1 MTARKL
7 CPETLYNAAWKS
19 VQIWFLRGKSSGN
32 LFPNDEGICFPNGL
46 ALSPPVHRLTP
57 VIYGMRI
64 AGFWLMSMT
73 YCASTVLLQR
83 LLLAVALGFA
93 GTLATSVNSEASEI
107 ARSRPSHASGSQAQG
122 RLIYADRYPNFAAAL
137 AAAGGNTL
145 VINRPLAVSEG
156 AVVAATT
163 KLRFERGGLLQKSG
177 PGTITFQGPGLVDA
191 KSQHPAFS
199 GFAVGDISWTGTAY
213 PTEVSLELW
222 DTRNTSLSDR
232 LERAA
237 TAFKEGNK
245 TVKFIAFPRVITK
258 SVELFDGQSLHFTR
272 GDYPNTATGFPSTY
286 PPFLLNDHCA
296 VTADSGAV
304 LYESNSPKNAHLIA
318 AKMMFVPGSDGTVE
332 NIQIR
337 NLYIKG
343 HPSQIHNGQSST
355 IILGNARN
363 SSVRNV
369 TLDGTH
375 AYGITVGGYSTAGN
389 YAEGVEVTDIRILN
403 TGTQLL
409 NVINGKNITFR
420 DIQIDLRNHNSV
432 GSFAAID
439 IEPNTTD
446 NKVENITVENVVI
459 DARTTVPGIYMTGV
473 AMQAAGAAQLLNP
486 VVRNV
491 RLMGRDISNDG
502 SSGGFL
508 YSSVVV
514 YGAVG
519 GVVENVFVQGSVGQA
534 LFVQASRSLKIRD
547 IEVIQNNSASG
558 FAVEIQSCAE
568 CEIEGVSVK
577 KSATPITQY
586 ANIKESEIEYTVTA
600 SGSKVTQTN
609 AGGYPRFY
617 NHFSG
622 LKVLLN
628 NTQYTVNTVNNVTFS
643 ITTTVPVGTLAVKTF
658 STGDIDTG
666 RDVLAIPGHGHKTG
680 SKVKYTA
687 GSAAIGGLATGA
699 TYFVIAA
706 NSNSLKLATSLPNAM
721 AGTAIDLTSRGAG
734 TQTLTP
740 VLVTRFSSSRYRNN
754 KADDG
759 IFLESTGKS
768 VVETGASR

>member
-1 MTARKL
+1 MDRVYQRWRTIQAIVPL
-7 CPETLYNAAWKS
+7 IACP
-19 VQIWFLRGKSSGN
+19 
-32 LFPNDEGICFPNGL
+32 FP
-46 ALSPPVHRLTP
+46 AVRRLTR
-57 VIYGMRI
+57 VMYGMRI
-64 AGFWLMSMT
+64 AIFWLMSMT
-73 YCASTVLLQR
+73 YYAHTVLLQR
-83 LLLAVALGFA
+83 LLIAFALGFG
-93 GTLATSVNSEASEI
+93 GTLTIPVNVEASEI
-107 ARSRPSHASGSQAQG
+107 GRSRPSHAGDSRSQG

-137 AAAGGNTL
+137 TAATGNTL
-145 VINRPLAVSEG
+145 VINKAMAVSEG
-156 AVVAATT
+156 AVVTATT
-163 KLRFERGGLLQKSG
+163 RLRFERGGLLQKSG
-177 PGTITFQGPGLVDA
+177 SGTIRFQGLGLVDA

-199 GFAVGDISWTGTAY
+199 GFAAGDITWMGAEY
-213 PTEVSLELW
+213 PKEASLELW
-222 DTRNTSLSDR
+222 DTNNTSLSDR

-237 TAFKEGNK
+237 AAFKDGSK
-245 TVKFIAFPRVITK
+245 AVKFIAFPRVITK
-258 SVELFDGQSLHFTR
+258 SVELFDAQSIHFTR
-272 GDYPNTATGFPSTY
+272 GDYPNTATGFPATY
-286 PPFLLNDHCA
+286 PPFLLNDHCG
-296 VTADSGAV
+296 VTADPGAV
-304 LYESNSPKNAHLIA
+304 LYESNSPRNAHLIA
-318 AKMMFVPGSDGTVE
+318 AKMMFVAGADGTVE
-332 NIQIR
+332 DIQIR

-343 HPSQIHNGQSST
+343 QPSQIHNGQSST

-389 YAEGVEVTDIRILN
+389 YADLVEVTEIKILN

-473 AMQAAGAAQLLNP
+473 AMQAAGAAQLINP

-491 RLMGRDISNDG
+491 RVMGREISNDG

-508 YSSVVV
+508 YSSVIV

-534 LFVQASRSLKIRD
+534 LFVQASRYLKIRD
-547 IEVIQNNSASG
+547 IDVIQNNSSSG
-558 FAVEIQSCAE
+558 FAVEIQSCAQ
-568 CEIEGVSVK
+568 CEIEGVSLK
-577 KSATPITQY
+577 KSSTPFTQY
-586 ANIKESEIEYTVTA
+586 TNIKESEIEYTVTA
-600 SGSKVTQTN
+600 SGSKVTETN
-609 AGGYPRFY
+609 PGGYPRFY
-617 NHFSG
+617 NHFTG
-622 LKVLLN
+622 LKILLN

-643 ITTTVPVGTLAVKTF
+643 ITTTVPVGTLAVTTF
-658 STGDIDTG
+658 ASETSVDT
-666 RDVLAIPGHGHKTG
+666 RADVLTIPSHGHKTG

-687 GSAAIGGLATGA
+687 GSAAVGGLTNGS
-699 TYFVIAA
+699 TYFVIASNA
-706 NSNSLKLATSLPNAM
+706 NTLKLATSLANAL
-721 AGTAIDLTSRGAG
+721 AGTAIDLTSRGTG

-740 VLVTRFSSSRYRNN
+740 VLVTRFSSNRYRNT

-759 IFLESTGKS
+759 IFLESTGTS
-768 VVETGASR
+768 VVDAGVR

>member
-1 MTARKL
+1 M
-7 CPETLYNAAWKS
+7 
-19 VQIWFLRGKSSGN
+19 F
-32 LFPNDEGICFPNGL
+32 
-46 ALSPPVHRLTP
+46 
-57 VIYGMRI
+57 GMRI
-64 AGFWLMSMT
+64 AIFWLMSMT
-73 YCASTVLLQR
+73 YRSRAVLLQR
-83 LLLAVALGFA
+83 LLIAVAISFVS
-93 GTLATSVNSEASEI
+93 TLTTPVSVEASEI
-107 ARSRPSHASGSQAQG
+107 ARALPRHAGGSQSQG
-122 RLIYADRYPNFAAAL
+122 RAIYADRYPNFAAAL

-145 VINRPLAVSEG
+145 VINKTMAVAEG
-156 AVVAATT
+156 AVVTATT
-163 KLRFERGGLLQKSG
+163 KLRFERGGRLQKSG
-177 PGTITFQGPGLVDA
+177 SGTITFQGIGLVDA

-199 GFAVGDISWTGTAY
+199 RFAVGDITWTGAEY
-213 PTEVSLELW
+213 PKEVSLELW
-222 DTRNTSLSDR
+222 DTSNTSLSDR

-237 TAFKEGNK
+237 TAFKDGSK
-245 TVKFIAFPRVITK
+245 TVKFFAFPRVITK
-258 SVELFDGQSLHFTR
+258 SVELFDRQSLHFTR
-272 GDYPNTATGFPSTY
+272 GAYPNTATGYPATY
-286 PPFLLNDHCA
+286 PPFLLNDHCGIS
-296 VTADSGAV
+296 ADPGAV
-304 LYESNSPKNAHLIA
+304 LFESDVPTNAHLIA

-332 NIQIR
+332 DIQIR
-337 NLYIKG
+337 DLYIKG

-389 YAEGVEVTDIRILN
+389 YADRVQVTNIKILN

-459 DARTTVPGIYMTGV
+459 DARTTVPEIYMTGV

-491 RLMGRDISNDG
+491 RLIGRDISNDG

-534 LFVQASRSLKIRD
+534 LFVQASRALKIRD
-547 IEVIQNNSASG
+547 IEVIQNNSSSG

-577 KSATPITQY
+577 KSSTPFTQY
-586 ANIKESEIEYTVTA
+586 SNIKESEIEYTVTS
-600 SGSKVTQTN
+600 SGSRVTETN
-609 AGGYPRFY
+609 PGGYPRFY
-617 NHFSG
+617 NHFTG

-658 STGDIDTG
+658 STGDVDIE
-666 RDVLAIPGHGHKTG
+666 RDVLSLSSHGHKTG

-687 GSAAIGGLATGA
+687 GSAAVGGLTTGS
-699 TYFVIAA
+699 TYFIIAA
-706 NSNSLKLATSLPNAM
+706 NSNSLKLATSLANAM

-740 VLVTRFSSSRYRNN
+740 VLVTRFSSNRYRNN

-759 IFLESTGKS
+759 IFLESTGRS
-768 VVETGASR
+768 VVESGASR